1 MNEYTET
8 QKAQDFQFFKDINE
22 DFFAKN
28 GHTFLAI
35 RDTRIIDTATSVPA
49 LIEKK
54 MQAQSFD
61 AGTYLI
67 QECTGDKSAYTTTIM
82 SINMSRIMEELIEEE
97 KIEAAEKLIAKD
109 KMTLEDIAEC
119 LSLSLEKVRE
129 LAARLQPQMA

>member
-49 LIEKK
+49 LIEKN
-54 MQAQSFD
+54 A
-61 AGTYLI
+61 
-67 QECTGDKSAYTTTIM
+67 SAVFRRRNIPHTRM
-82 SINMSRIMEELIEEE
+82 HGRQVRIHDHYYEYQYEQDNGR
-97 KIEAAEKLIAKD
+97 AD
-109 KMTLEDIAEC
+109 
-119 LSLSLEKVRE
+119 
-129 LAARLQPQMA
+129 